1 MNHWVFVIRDD
12 ETVFKKRIEA
22 KKWPLYPLTKF
33 QKYLEIGDQIT
44 FYQAGKHAQQFL
56 GTAEVKSKVKPIPGK
71 IDNYIDIDRIDIWK
85 KQPSIRDIVS
95 KLSFI
100 KNKGHW
106 GLYLQGGILKV
117 ARKDHSTILKEAEKL
132 KTKK

>member
-12 ETVFKKRIEA
+12 KIVFEKRIKAE
-22 KKWPLYPLTKF
+22 KWPLYPATKF
-33 QKYLEIGDQIT
+33 RKYLKIGDKII
-44 FYQAGKHAQQFL
+44 FYQAGKYGQQFL
-56 GTAEVKSKVKPIPGK
+56 GTAEVKSKVKPIPNK
-71 IDNYIDIDRIDIWK
+71 IDYYIDIDRIDIWK
-85 KQPSIRDIVS
+85 KQPSIRNIIS

-106 GLYLQGGILKV
+106 GLYLQGGILKMNRV
-117 ARKDHSTILKEAEKL
+117 DHAIILKESEKL